1 MYSKTFS
8 EIAII
13 GGVVKCVKEPYPGN
27 ITDHVEVISII
38 QDAISHINSPIPSLP
53 KKLAHLSGAQLPNGN
68 LVICGGRKRF
78 DDNYSASITEDIQ
91 YSDEYFHCEV
101 GSNQWTKVGN
111 MKHNRAFHSSVLLDG
126 CLITTGGWSNL
137 SQPGATS
144 LYLESLER
152 LSNLEI
158 FSRHRDVLEMK
169 EMPVALSDHT
179 TTMFGKNRILVCGGG
194 AKTRFG
200 IDVSELKHA
209 AEMKF
214 K

>member
-68 LVICGGRKRF
+68 LVICGGRKSF
-78 DDNYSASITEDIQ
+78 DDNYSNSLAKDIQ
-91 YSDEYFHCEV
+91 FSDEYLHWQV

-126 CLITTGGWSNL
+126 CLITTGGWSNHSTL
-137 SQPGATS
+137 
-144 LYLESLER
+144 SLER

>member
-13 GGVVKCVKEPYPGN
+13 GGVVKCVKKPSYPGN
-27 ITDHVEVISII
+27 ISDHVEVISII

-91 YSDEYFHCEV
+91 YSDEYLHCQV

-126 CLITTGGWSNL
+126 CLITTGGCSNPSTL
-137 SQPGATS
+137 S
-144 LYLESLER
+144 LDYER

-179 TTMFGKNRILVCGGG
+179 ATMFGKNRILVCGGG